1 MLNVPFDVAGQTRF
15 AARAQSR
22 CPEEGAPLTTAQ
34 LSIWIDHALHP
45 HKPIYNTGQ
54 IIEIRCAL
62 DRTAFEQALRA
73 VVAKHDALRL
83 RFRPGADIRQMIE
96 PQVDIDLGF
105 RDFAP
110 RAAAEADAKEWLLR
124 EFWRPLSPTASPLF
138 AFYLARVS
146 ADRFLW
152 LQKYHHLVI
161 DATGRQIVAKD
172 VADIYDAL
180 TSKRNNLLANAPSY
194 LDAVDS
200 ERRYFE
206 SEQYALDR
214 AYWLRRFAS
223 PVVPLV
229 ERAGRVGDKST
240 NGRATRVELGLDA
253 PLAAKLKALAKTCKV
268 SLFKLL
274 LLLIWVALFRRYDR
288 TEMVFGVP
296 VGNRKTEAE
305 KATVGVFAK
314 LIPFRLALDP
324 DATVAAALAILSAQ
338 FDQDVAHQQYP
349 SDHVSRG
356 CAWRP
361 KASIGIFD
369 VVVNYVRNDYGFDI
383 GGEPIVCKNVSSGF
397 AVPWGFMALDYR
409 RGDGLDLFLDYDRG
423 LIGRTA
429 MDEVTAHLR
438 RLFVADLAL
447 PHLTLR
453 DLARCGVEPGGV
465 LPARSGEAAAPAR
478 AMRDNEIDAPG
489 VGDAGRAHASDRMH
503 VTARLQAL
511 WESTLGH
518 SPASEDED
526 FFAAGGDSLKA
537 ICFVAECS
545 QAFGMELPLTML
557 FENPTMRMLAAS
569 IEQARGTNGILSEPR
584 LITLRAGDASPPLI
598 LVHPVGGTV
607 TCYRDL
613 AASLPGERPVYGLRV
628 SGFYEGEELAP
639 SLEQMA
645 EEYLDVL
652 APLDRSAFHLAGWSF
667 GGAVAFEMARRA
679 RRREW
684 TPQSLAL
691 IDTPFRVERGTRDDC
706 AALASVLAAAVG
718 LKSLSSAVVPRNA
731 EQVLEMVCEAHDGAS
746 RPELKTFLR
755 RVLLVVENARK
766 LRREHQFDTYDGD
779 VTLIEASGGFGG
791 EPLDCA
797 AWRQLISGRVRVI
810 EVAAPHEAVVFAPFA
825 RIVGAILEDAMRI
838 ERPKEACHDRR

>member
-1 MLNVPFDVAGQTRF
+1 MLNVPFDVARQTRF
-15 AARAQSR
+15 AAGAQSR
-22 CPEEGAPLTTAQ
+22 GPDEGVPLTTAQ

-45 HKPIYNTGQ
+45 NKPVYNTGQ
-54 IIEIRCAL
+54 IIDIRSAL

-83 RFRPGADIRQMIE
+83 KFRPGAEIRQIVE
-96 PQVDIDLGF
+96 AQAEFDLGF
-105 RDFAP
+105 RDFGP
-110 RAAAEADAKEWLLR
+110 SAAAEADARDWLLR
-124 EFWRPLSPTASPLF
+124 EFWQPLSPTANPLF

-172 VADIYDAL
+172 VADIYNAL
-180 TSKRNNLLANAPSY
+180 VSKRDMPPADAPSY
-194 LDAVDS
+194 LDAIETERLYLES
-200 ERRYFE
+200 ER
-206 SEQYALDR
+206 YAADR
-214 AYWLRRFAS
+214 AYWQRRFAD
-223 PVVPLV
+223 PVAPLV
-229 ERAGRVGDKST
+229 ERVGRVGDKSAK
-240 NGRATRVELGLDA
+240 GRATRVELGLDA
-253 PLAAKLKALAKTCKV
+253 PLAAKLKALGKTHNI

-338 FDQDVAHQQYP
+338 FDQDIAHQQYP

-383 GGEPIVCKNVSSGF
+383 GGAPIVCKNVSSGF

-409 RGDGLDLFLDYDRG
+409 RGDGLDLFLDYDQG
-423 LIGRTA
+423 LIGPAA

-438 RLFVADLAL
+438 RLFAAELSS

-453 DLARCGVEPGGV
+453 DLARCGADPGGV

-489 VGDAGRAHASDRMH
+489 VGDADGAHASDRMH
-503 VTARLQAL
+503 VTARLHAL

-518 SPASEDED
+518 SPANEDED

-537 ICFVAECS
+537 ICFIAECS

-569 IEQARGTNGILSEPR
+569 IEQARRTNGILREPR
-584 LITLRAGDASPPLI
+584 LVTLRAGDASPPLI

-613 AASLPGERPVYGLRV
+613 AASLPGARPVYGLRV
-628 SGFYEGEELAP
+628 SGLYEGEELAP

-645 EEYLDVL
+645 EDYLDLL
-652 APLDRSAFHLAGWSF
+652 AALDTPAFHLAGWSF
-667 GGAVAFEMARRA
+667 GGAVAFEMARGA
-679 RRREW
+679 RRRAW
-684 TPQSLAL
+684 TPQSLTL
-691 IDTPFRVERGTRDDC
+691 IDTPFRVERGAMDDC

-718 LKSLSSAVVPRNA
+718 LKSLTSTVVPRNA
-731 EQVLEMVCEAHDGAS
+731 EQVLEMVCDAHAGAS

-755 RVLLVVENARK
+755 RVLLIVENARK
-766 LRREHQFDTYDGD
+766 LRREHQFHAYDGD

-797 AWRQLISGRVRVI
+797 AWRQLVSGRVRVI
-810 EVAAPHEAVVFAPFA
+810 ELAARHEAVMFAPFA
-825 RIVGAILEDAMRI
+825 ADVGAILENAMAQS
-838 ERPKEACHDRR
+838 PKEACHVRR